1 MSYNESLNPNSNY
14 PLMSQSQWDNAP
26 FNDVPIE
33 PYEFDCVITQTVQKN
48 VGVATQNYTKEVD
61 EEFGLFTVSPNGAD
75 WDEEYGTQHLDIPE
89 LLEALRGLAKEK
101 LEKCKDLSLSEKS
114 RLIKLVEEADDW
126 ESVERS
132 VELE

>member
-1 MSYNESLNPNSNY
+1 MRDRDYYPAGAYNDPS
-14 PLMSQSQWDNAP
+14 AP
-26 FNDVPIE
+26 YNDVPIE

-61 EEFGLFTVSPNGAD
+61 EEFGAVYREPNGAD